1 MTTSNTQKEKAVA
14 QVLDM
19 VLNSYKPREQRDL
32 AEWIVESMN
41 PEVVIG
47 LAADFDEVNEDA

>member
-1 MTTSNTQKEKAVA
+1 MTTSKAQKEKAVA

-32 AEWIVESMN
+32 AEWIVDSMK
-41 PEVVIG
+41 PEVVSG

>member
-1 MTTSNTQKEKAVA
+1 MTTSKTQKEKAVA

-32 AEWIVESMN
+32 AEWIVYSMK
-41 PEVVIG
+41 PDVVIG
-47 LAADFDEVNEDA
+47 LADDFDEMNEDA